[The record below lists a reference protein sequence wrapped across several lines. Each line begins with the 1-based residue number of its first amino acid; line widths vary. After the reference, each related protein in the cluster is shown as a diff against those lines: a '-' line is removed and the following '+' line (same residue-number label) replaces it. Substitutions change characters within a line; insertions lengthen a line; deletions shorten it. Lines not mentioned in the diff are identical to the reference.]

1 MDLAMSTAFQP
12 MTVGEIIDAMIK
24 TPNPF
29 YWKAFDGS
37 TAGSPEAKYTVKI
50 NSPEALPYI
59 VTIPADVG
67 LAPAFVTEG
76 LTVDVAHLAHSYG
89 LFDSLRDLY
98 AQFQKP
104 DFSTMA
110 KILRSLGSMGA
121 IQVQPVPEV
130 ERSSWIERKLRSGL
144 SRHTKERDAEVISD
158 HYDVGNDFYELFLGE
173 AMTYTCAYYPEEDAS
188 LD

>member
-37 TAGSPEAKYTVKI
+37 TAGSPEAKYTVNI
-50 NSPEALPYI
+50 NSPEGLSYI
-59 VTIPADVG
+59 VTNPCDVG
-67 LAPAFVTEG
+67 LARAFVTEG
-76 LTVDVAHLAHSYG
+76 LTVKCELLVYRYG
-89 LFDSLRDLY
+89 VYDSLRNLY
-98 AQFQKP
+98 AQLQKP
-104 DFSTMA
+104 EFSTMA
-110 KILRSLGSMGA
+110 KILRSLGSMGD

-158 HYDVGNDFYELFLGE
+158 HYDVGNDFYEMVLGE
-173 AMTYTCAYYPEEDAS
+173 AMTYTCAYYPE
-188 LD
+188 